1 MPGMGGMGGG
11 MGGMGGLLGGLM
23 RGGGGMGGMNGG
35 MGRSQTVQTTQ
46 TVTDEY
52 DLTRWQRADG
62 LDAPGPSMV
71 QTVRAD
77 WEKKQDAKNERSLLR
92 RVKSRFFRKK
102 AKGPA
107 AADAAAEPP
116 RPAGGTIVMPEMKK
130 ATQRINTGAAATPAR
145 VAPPRAGRTAALR
158 ERNYLGLHCETGI
171 EPFFTANPINS
182 VLLAVDSL
190 GLGAL
195 TLNQTD
201 PSAWQTTPAGTD
213 ASAPHAFSA
222 AASAAP
228 TEPAPAAAVPSAAA
242 PPAPQ
247 PAGAA
252 RANLITQRAETSY
265 MDAFHESRE
274 QQKYNVRIRD

>member
-77 WEKKQDAKNERSLLR
+77 WEKKQDAKTQPPPPR
-92 RVKSRFFRKK
+92 RAKRRFSRKTPK
-102 AKGPA
+102 VPA
-107 AADAAAEPP
+107 AADAAGEPP

-130 ATQRINTGAAATPAR
+130 ATQRINTGAAAAPAP
-145 VAPPRAGRTAALR
+145 VAPPRAVRPAALR

-182 VLLAVDSL
+182 VLLAVDNL

-222 AASAAP
+222 AVPAAP

-252 RANLITQRAETSY
+252 RARLIAQGA
-265 MDAFHESRE
+265 DA
-274 QQKYNVRIRD
+274 